1 MSAKCMLFYCLFENI
16 FNIVAGNCFLIILK
30 INISPDGK
38 QTFNAA
44 FGKKRMKFGF
54 KFYNWFK

>member
-54 KFYNWFK
+54 KFYN